1 MVISHMTKVPTPR
14 RRPGARSIHSGAN
27 SSVGHGL
34 QDAARDLPG
43 YGDSPW
49 SLRWTHPGAAVHVRA
64 LSQGV
69 SFHDAATVREEQ
81 LMEFENWLADHPT
94 GQVRADRDT
103 LVRARSTP
111 GRELLCHGRR
121 SRPED
126 WPERLTKADRGG
138 AGSSPAGA
146 SERPARCP
154 VFLRVLTKA
163 HGRVLWGFWGGFCVA
178 TVPPPVDRVEGRATG
193 EFPALLNCSGF
204 KGRLVGSRPDGLSL
218 LLTAVG
224 PSLHWAGVIWRA
236 VLALP
241 ASSATARPS
250 YGNVP
255 RVLRSGA

>member
-1 MVISHMTKVPTPR
+1 MIGALYTRRCRGAEHTHPAVGEELIYLDQMVISHMTKVPTPR

-49 SLRWTHPGAAVHVRA
+49 SLRWTHPSAAVHVRA

-126 WPERLTKADRGG
+126 WPERLTKADRKGPVRVRQG
-138 AGSSPAGA
+138 LPKDLLD
-146 SERPARCP
+146 ARFFFGC
-154 VFLRVLTKA
+154 
-163 HGRVLWGFWGGFCVA
+163 
-178 TVPPPVDRVEGRATG
+178 
-193 EFPALLNCSGF
+193 
-204 KGRLVGSRPDGLSL
+204 
-218 LLTAVG
+218 
-224 PSLHWAGVIWRA
+224 
-236 VLALP
+236 
-241 ASSATARPS
+241 
-250 YGNVP
+250 
-255 RVLRSGA
+255 